1 MFKIYKASAGAGKTT
16 RLVIEYLSLCF
27 KDPRNFRHILAITF
41 TNNATAEMK
50 ERIVDTLYSFA
61 FTPFDSLSGSK
72 QRIYLDVQAAAA
84 LPDERMASAA
94 SDILTSILYDYDNF
108 SVSTIDSFFQ
118 RILRS
123 FALELGLNMN
133 FNVQVSLDEFY
144 QQTVDILLNRLSAEN
159 SELSWRVL
167 NVVQQKMA
175 ESGRW
180 NIERDLLNF
189 LPVIYAEDSYMPLRQ
204 LSECGADELKNFYQ
218 SLQKK
223 CNELKTKVEEAAK
236 RGNAAIG
243 ERPSTDFIQ
252 GKKGVYSFFDK
263 ILDNPFTLPAR
274 AYVTNCMNGGS
285 FTNQDN
291 PSLFAVLADCVSEI
305 ERLIPQLSETLQVV
319 KTSRILLLLLDLK
332 SIMDEIK
339 LRDNLF
345 YLSETNTKLFSEI
358 KDEEAPYIYEKLG
371 NKYAFFFIDE
381 FQDTSKFQWENLMPL
396 VRTAL
401 SQPAPYMRQ
410 KDETGTAIL
419 FGDVKQS
426 IYRFRNGDASL
437 LNTLSTH
444 AGADQMLYSGQSSI
458 PDSDYMVEPLDH
470 NFRSAENVIKFNN
483 EFFSFLKDNAESFPL
498 AGKYYDD
505 VCQKIPKQTTDK
517 KRDGFVSVK
526 FDDGS
531 GDNYLS
537 TQIFS
542 SIQNALERG
551 YSYDD
556 MAVLSR
562 GRDQSNMIACEL
574 SKRGIPVISNESL
587 LLKSSDRV
595 NLIIAVIRYVNSFD
609 DTLSK
614 FVIID
619 FLVKNKRLNKDLAGI
634 LQKTED
640 GNPFRES
647 NFVKLLAEAGVVF
660 DRNYVRTFPLFSAI
674 ANICKSFF
682 INDNDVFV
690 ATFMDYALEQ
700 MPSGDMSVLAFL
712 DWWERNSSKLSVSS
726 AKGINAVTINTI
738 HSAKGLEYPVLIFPM
753 MMYRLGGGKDFLWC
767 DNPDYQDD
775 KSEIPVLLLE
785 NSKVL
790 EGTRFGQSYKEEY
803 DLTTLDVLNI
813 IYVAM
818 TRASDCM
825 YVITGNAEKRSNF
838 AKLLFGF
845 VNSQKLDF
853 IEDEDDVNRYWF
865 GNMRWKKEESDI
877 SKEESEAGNIM
888 SVGQCLFASD
898 FTAENFRFVT
908 SENTPEQEVGTY
920 VHDFL
925 ASLKTFPQNE
935 DELAAVAATAQAEYR
950 DRVEKALRN
959 ILEDKE
965 LAPYFAPE
973 VLCLNE
979 ISIATPLDS
988 DGKTE
993 VFRPDRIVIFE
1004 SGVTVIDYKTGQY
1017 HEEYE
1022 KQLQKYCSLLE
1033 QMGYQNVNYKLVF
1046 V

>member
-16 RLVIEYLSLCF
+16 RLVTEYLSLCF

-84 LPDERMASAA
+84 LPDERMAGTA
-94 SDILTSILYDYDNF
+94 SDVLTAILYDYDNF

-144 QQTVDILLNRLSAEN
+144 QQTVDILLNRISAEN
-159 SELSWRVL
+159 KELSWRVL

-189 LPVIYAEDSYMPLRQ
+189 LPVIYAEDSYLPLQ
-204 LSECGADELKNFYQ
+204 KLSECGADELKNFYQ

-223 CNELKTKVEEAAK
+223 CNELKTKVEEVAK
-236 RGNAAIG
+236 KGNATIG

-252 GKKGVYSFFDK
+252 GKKGVYTFFDK
-263 ILDNPFTLPAR
+263 ILDNPFALPAH
-274 AYVTNCMNGGS
+274 AYVTNCMNNGT
-285 FTNQDN
+285 FTHQDN
-291 PSLFAVLADCVSEI
+291 PSLFAALADCVSEI
-305 ERLIPQLSETLQVV
+305 ESLVPQLSETLQIL
-319 KTSRILLLLLDLK
+319 KPSRVLLLLLDLK

-401 SQPAPYMRQ
+401 SQPAPYTHR
-410 KDETGTAIL
+410 KDETGAAIL

-458 PDSDYMVEPLDH
+458 PDSDYKVEPLDH
-470 NFRSAENVIKFNN
+470 NYRSSENVIKFNN
-483 EFFSFLKDNAESFPL
+483 GFFSFLKDNSEEFPL
-498 AGKYYDD
+498 GGKYYDD
-505 VCQKIPKQTTDK
+505 VCQKIPEQTTEK
-517 KRDGFVSVK
+517 KRDGFVSVM
-526 FDDGS
+526 FDDDRD
-531 GDNYLS
+531 DNYLY
-537 TQIFS
+537 TQILS
-542 SIQNALERG
+542 SVKNALERG
-551 YSYDD
+551 YSYAD

-562 GRDQSNMIACEL
+562 GRAQSNMIACEL
-574 SKRGIPVISNESL
+574 SKCGIPVISNESL

-595 NLIIAVIRYVNSFD
+595 NLIIAVVRYVNSSD

-614 FVIID
+614 FIIID
-619 FLVKNKRLNKDLAGI
+619 FLVKNKRLKKDLAGI
-634 LQKTED
+634 LQKTEN
-640 GNPFRES
+640 GNPFRED
-647 NFVKLLAEAGVVF
+647 NFVKLLAEAGVIF
-660 DRNYVRTFPLFSAI
+660 DRKRIRKFPLFTAMV
-674 ANICKSFF
+674 NICNSFL
-682 INDNDVFV
+682 INENDVFV
-690 ATFMDYALEQ
+690 ATFMDYVLEQ
-700 MPSGDMSVLAFL
+700 MPSGDMAISAFL
-712 DWWERNSSKLSVSS
+712 DWWEQNSPKLSVSS

-753 MMYRLGGGKDFLWC
+753 MMYRAVGGKDYLWC

-775 KSEIPVLLLE
+775 KHEVPVLLLG
-785 NSKVL
+785 NNKDL
-790 EGTRFGQSYKEEY
+790 EGTRFGHDYKDESE
-803 DLTTLDVLNI
+803 LTTLDVLNI

-845 VNSQKLDF
+845 INSRKLDF
-853 IEDEDDVNRYWF
+853 IEDEKDTNRYWF
-865 GNMRWKKEESDI
+865 GNRDWKKEKRDASEA
-877 SKEESEAGNIM
+877 ESENVL
-888 SVGQCLFASD
+888 SEGQRLFASD
-898 FTAENFRFVT
+898 FVT
-908 SENTPEQEVGTY
+908 EKLVIHENTPEQEVGTY

-935 DELAAVAATAQAEYR
+935 QELEAVAATAQAEYR
-950 DRVEKALRN
+950 DRVGQALRN
-959 ILEDKE
+959 ILEERE
-965 LAPYFAPE
+965 LAPYFAPQ
-973 VLCLNE
+973 VRCLNE
-979 ISIATPLDS
+979 ISIATPPDS

-993 VFRPDRIVIFE
+993 VFRPDRIVVFGN
-1004 SGVTVIDYKTGQY
+1004 SVTVIDYKTGQY

-1022 KQLQKYCSLLE
+1022 KQLQKYCLLLE
-1033 QMGYQNVNYKLVF
+1033 QMGYNNVNYKLVF